1 MEISNEIITVLR
13 DCDAILIPSGD
24 PIKLLKGT
32 HVRITQALGGDYTLF
47 VNGNLTK
54 ISGKDADA
62 IGMKQT
68 VIKPKISDN
77 NLGKPIKEEQIWEQ
91 LKTVYDPEIPVNIVE
106 LGLVY
111 DLKINNKHD
120 GSYIK
125 IKMTLTAPGCGMG
138 PVIAQDAE
146 DKIKSI
152 PGVKDVLIEIV
163 WEPLWDRD
171 MMTDEAKLQLGMMSV
186 SYTHLRAH
194 ET

>member
-68 VIKPKISDN
+68 IIKTKKSDN

-152 PGVKDVLIEIV
+152 SGVKDVLIEIV

-171 MMTDEAKLQLGMMSV
+171 MMTDEAKLQLGMM
-186 SYTHLRAH
+186 
-194 ET
+194 